1 MKFNATNIA
10 SFFLHKAQSSLKH
23 ELSNLKLQKLVYIA
37 FGWHTVF
44 GEHDLY
50 QDPIEAW
57 RYGPVLP
64 SLYYK
69 FSEFGDQPIQARTIE
84 DTLHVYLPDRV
95 GESLQFPLVIEKDSF
110 IEGFL
115 EIIFEQY
122 IEMPPYKLVDLTHG
136 KATPWDKV
144 YIPGAKVEIPKTL
157 IKDYYSK
164 LA

>member
-1 MKFNATNIA
+1 MKYTATHIA
-10 SFFLHKAQSSLKH
+10 SFFLHKAESKH
-23 ELSNLKLQKLVYIA
+23 NVTNLKLQKLVYIA

-44 GEHDLY
+44 GDHDLY
-50 QDPIEAW
+50 QDQIEAW

-69 FSEFGDQPIQARTIE
+69 FNGFEDQFIRTRTIE
-84 DTLHVYLPDRV
+84 NTLLVYSPV
-95 GESLQFPLVIEKDSF
+95 EGEIQFPLVIEEDTF
-110 IEGFL
+110 IKGFL
-115 EIIFEQY
+115 DILFDVY
-122 IEMPPYKLVDLTHG
+122 IKKPAHELVDLTHG

-144 YIPGAKVEIPKTL
+144 YVPNAKVEIPKLL